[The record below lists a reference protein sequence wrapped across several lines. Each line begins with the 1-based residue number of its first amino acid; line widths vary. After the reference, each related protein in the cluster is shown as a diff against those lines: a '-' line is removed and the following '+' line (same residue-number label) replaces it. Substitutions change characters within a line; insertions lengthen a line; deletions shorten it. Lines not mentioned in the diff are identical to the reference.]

1 MGIVDAIHSHCE
13 CSTPMPKQVDHHV
26 RRRLIAEALW
36 RVTVRQGLEE
46 VSLRHVATEA
56 GVSMGLVQHYFASK
70 DEMLLFAL
78 DTLNQHV
85 SQRVAERVAA
95 LPDPDAPRS
104 LVRAVLLEMLPLDQ
118 ERRDDA
124 VVGFAFLVQ
133 AAMRPAIATTLQA
146 SFAQLQDFVSAE
158 IRRAREAGETRAGL
172 DSERETL
179 TLLALLDGL
188 TVQVLAGQGSPETA
202 LAVLDYHLDH
212 LFSTASTR
220 NHVSPH

>member
-1 MGIVDAIHSHCE
+1 
-13 CSTPMPKQVDHHV
+13 MPKQVDHQM

-56 GVSMGLVQHYFASK
+56 GVSMGLVQHYFAGK

-85 SQRVAERVAA
+85 SHRVAARVAA
-95 LPDPDAPRS
+95 LPDPNDPRA

-124 VVGFAFLVQ
+124 VVGFAFLAQ
-133 AAMRPAIATTLQA
+133 AAVRPTIATTLQA

-158 IRRAREAGETRAGL
+158 LRRFQEAGESQVDL
-172 DSERETL
+172 DPERETL

-188 TVQVLAGQGSPETA
+188 TVQVLAGQYSAETA
-202 LAVLDYHLDH
+202 LAVLDFHLDH
-212 LFSTASTR
+212 LFAAASTR
-220 NHVSPH
+220 NHIIQD

>member
-1 MGIVDAIHSHCE
+1 
-13 CSTPMPKQVDHHV
+13 MPKQVDHQV

-78 DTLNQHV
+78 ETLNQHV
-85 SQRVAERVAA
+85 SHRVAESVAA
-95 LPDPDAPRS
+95 RPDRNEPRA

-124 VVGFAFLVQ
+124 VVGFAFLAQ
-133 AAMRPAIATTLQA
+133 AAVRPAIATTLQA
-146 SFAQLQDFVSAE
+146 SFAQLQDFVVGE
-158 IRRAREAGETRAGL
+158 IHRAQEAGETRPGL
-172 DSERETL
+172 DPERETL
-179 TLLALLDGL
+179 TLLALLD
-188 TVQVLAGQGSPETA
+188 
-202 LAVLDYHLDH
+202 
-212 LFSTASTR
+212 
-220 NHVSPH
+220 